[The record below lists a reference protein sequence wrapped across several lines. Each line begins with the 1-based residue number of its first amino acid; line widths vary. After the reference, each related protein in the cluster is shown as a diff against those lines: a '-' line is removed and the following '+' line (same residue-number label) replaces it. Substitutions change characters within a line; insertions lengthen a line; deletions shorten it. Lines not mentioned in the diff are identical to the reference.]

1 MQMTEAK
8 PDYSKGAAYINGEF
22 VPIAEAKI
30 PVGDWGF
37 THSDVTYDVVHVTDG
52 GFFRLEDHLD
62 RFHRS
67 LEGYRL
73 KPPVKRDEM
82 REILGRCVALSGL
95 RDAFVAMVSTRGIPR
110 IYGSRDP
117 EDCDNTF
124 IGYAVP
130 WVDVIKPDVQA
141 RGAHLLVASVPRIS
155 QNSLDP
161 TLKNYMW
168 RDFTRGMYEARDKGF
183 DTAILLDSEGY
194 LTEGAGFNVFIV
206 KGNSVLTPDR
216 GSLRGITRLSVLDLC
231 PELGLDGRVAPITFE
246 ELMDADEVF
255 TATTAGGVMPCSRVN
270 ERIYGNDRPG
280 PISQKLKDLYWQK
293 HKEGWHMTPVN
304 YADAENPFSVAA

>member
-1 MQMTEAK
+1 MSIPEI
-8 PDYSKGAAYINGEF
+8 DYSRGAAYMDGKF
-22 VPIAEAKI
+22 VPISEAKI

-73 KPPVKRDEM
+73 NPGVSRAQM
-82 REILGRCVALSGL
+82 REILGKVVALSGL
-95 RDAFVAMVSTRGIPR
+95 KDAFVAMLSTRGVPR
-110 IYGSRDP
+110 VFGSRDP
-117 EDCDNTF
+117 ADCDNTF
-124 IGYAVP
+124 IAYAVP
-130 WVDVIKPDVQA
+130 WIDVIKPDVQE
-141 RGAHLLVASVPRIS
+141 RGAHLLVAQVPRIS

-168 RDFTRGMYEARDKGF
+168 RDFTRGMFEAKDKGF
-183 DTAILLDSEGY
+183 DTAILLDAEGY

-206 KGNSVLTPDR
+206 KGDEVITPDR
-216 GSLRGITRLSVLDLC
+216 GALRGITRLAVLDLC
-231 PELGLDGRVAPITFE
+231 PELGLVPKVAPITFD

-255 TATTAGGVMPCSRVN
+255 TTTTAGGVMPASRVN

-280 PISQKLKDLYWQK
+280 PISAKLKALYWQK
-293 HKEGWHMTPVN
+293 HKEGWHMTPVD
-304 YADAENPFSVAA
+304 YSNPDNAIPPAP

>member
-1 MQMTEAK
+1 MSEAK

-52 GFFRLEDHLD
+52 AFFRLEDHLD

-73 KPPVKRDEM
+73 KPPVNRAQM
-82 REILGRCVALSGL
+82 REILGTCVALSGL
-95 RDAFVAMVSTRGIPR
+95 RDAFVAMVSTRGVPR

-117 EDCDNTF
+117 DDCDNTF

-130 WVDVIKPDVQA
+130 WVDVIKPDVQE

-168 RDFTRGMYEARDKGF
+168 RDFTRGMYEAKDKGF

-216 GSLRGITRLSVLDLC
+216 GALRGITRLSVLDLC

-255 TATTAGGVMPCSRVN
+255 TATTAGGVMPCARVN
-270 ERIYGNDRPG
+270 DRIYGNDRPG

-304 YADAENPFSVAA
+304 YADAGNPFSVAA

>member
-1 MQMTEAK
+1 MSQSSA
-8 PDYSKGAAYINGEF
+8 DYSKGAAYLNGTY
-22 VPIAEAKI
+22 VPISEARI

-73 KPPVKRDEM
+73 NPGVTRDEM
-82 REILGRCVALSGL
+82 RTILGKVVALSGL
-95 RDAFVAMVSTRGIPR
+95 KDAFVAMLSTRGVPR
-110 IYGSRDP
+110 VYGSRDP
-117 EDCDNTF
+117 DDCDNTF
-124 IGYAVP
+124 IAYAVP
-130 WVDVIKPDVQA
+130 WVDVIKPDVQE
-141 RGAHLLVASVPRIS
+141 RGAHLLVAQVPRIS

-168 RDFTRGMYEARDKGF
+168 RDFTRGMFEAKDKGF

-206 KGNSVLTPDR
+206 KGDKVITPDR
-216 GSLRGITRLSVLDLC
+216 GALRGITRLAVLDLC
-231 PELGLDGRVAPITFE
+231 PELGLEPIVGPITFE

-255 TATTAGGVMPCSRVN
+255 TTTTAGGVMPCARVN

-280 PISQKLKDLYWQK
+280 PISAKIKETYWRK

-304 YADAENPFSVAA
+304 YADADNPFKIAA

>member
-1 MQMTEAK
+1 MSMPEI
-8 PDYSKGAAYINGEF
+8 DYSRGAAYIDGKF
-22 VPIAEAKI
+22 VPISEAKI

-73 KPPVKRDEM
+73 NPGVTRAEM
-82 REILGRCVALSGL
+82 REILGKVVALSGL
-95 RDAFVAMVSTRGIPR
+95 KFAFVAMLSTRGVPR
-110 IYGSRDP
+110 VFGSRDP
-117 EDCDNTF
+117 ADCDNTF
-124 IGYAVP
+124 IAYAVP
-130 WVDVIKPDVQA
+130 WIDVIKPDVQE
-141 RGAHLLVASVPRIS
+141 RGAHLLVAQVPRIS

-168 RDFTRGMYEARDKGF
+168 RDFTRGMFEAKDKGF

-206 KGNSVLTPDR
+206 KGNEVLTPDR
-216 GSLRGITRLSVLDLC
+216 GALRGITRLAVLDLC
-231 PELGLDGRVAPITFE
+231 PELGLVPKVAPITFD

-255 TATTAGGVMPCSRVN
+255 TTTTAGGVMPASRVN

-280 PISQKLKDLYWQK
+280 PISAKLKALYWQK
-293 HKEGWHMTPVN
+293 HKDGWHMTPVD
-304 YADAENPFSVAA
+304 YSNPDNAIPPAA

>member
-1 MQMTEAK
+1 MTEAK

-206 KGNSVLTPDR
+206 KGNAVLTPDR

>member
-67 LEGYRL
+67 LDGYRL
-73 KPPVKRDEM
+73 KPPVKRDQM

-95 RDAFVAMVSTRGIPR
+95 RDAFVAMVSTRGVPR

-117 EDCDNTF
+117 EDCENTF

-155 QNSLDP
+155 QDSLDP

-246 ELMDADEVF
+246 DLMDADEVF
-255 TATTAGGVMPCSRVN
+255 TATTAGGVMPCARVN

>member
-1 MQMTEAK
+1 MSMPEI
-8 PDYSKGAAYINGEF
+8 DYSRGAAYMDGKF
-22 VPIAEAKI
+22 VPISEAKI

-73 KPPVKRDEM
+73 NPGVTRAEM
-82 REILGRCVALSGL
+82 RTILGKVVALSGL
-95 RDAFVAMVSTRGIPR
+95 QSAFVAMLSTRGVPR
-110 IYGSRDP
+110 VFGSRDP
-117 EDCDNTF
+117 ADCDNTF
-124 IGYAVP
+124 IAYAVP
-130 WVDVIKPDVQA
+130 WIDVIKPDVQE
-141 RGAHLLVASVPRIS
+141 RGAHLLVAQVPRIS

-168 RDFTRGMYEARDKGF
+168 RDFTRGMFEAKDKGF

-206 KGNSVLTPDR
+206 KDNEVITPDR
-216 GSLRGITRLSVLDLC
+216 GALRGITRLAVLDLC
-231 PELGLDGRVAPITFE
+231 PELGLVPKVAPITFD

-255 TATTAGGVMPCSRVN
+255 TTTTAGGVMPASRVN

-280 PISQKLKDLYWQK
+280 PISAKLKALYWQK
-293 HKEGWHMTPVN
+293 HKEGWHMTPVD
-304 YADAENPFSVAA
+304 YSNPDNAIPPAP

>member
-1 MQMTEAK
+1 MTEAK

-67 LEGYRL
+67 LDGYRL
-73 KPPVKRDEM
+73 KPPVKRDQM

-95 RDAFVAMVSTRGIPR
+95 RDAFVAMVSTRGVPR

-155 QNSLDP
+155 QDSLDP

-246 ELMDADEVF
+246 DLMDADEVF
-255 TATTAGGVMPCSRVN
+255 TATTAGGVMPCARVN

-304 YADAENPFSVAA
+304 YADAENPFSAAA

>member
-1 MQMTEAK
+1 MSQSS
-8 PDYSKGAAYINGEF
+8 PDYSKGAAYMNGVY

-52 GFFRLEDHLD
+52 GFFRLEDHLT

-73 KPPVKRDEM
+73 NPGVTRDEM
-82 REILGRCVALSGL
+82 RTILGKVVALSGL
-95 RDAFVAMVSTRGIPR
+95 KDAFVAMLSTRGVPR
-110 IYGSRDP
+110 VYGSRDP

-124 IGYAVP
+124 IAYAVP
-130 WVDVIKPDVQA
+130 WVDVIKPDVQE
-141 RGAHLLVASVPRIS
+141 RGAHLLVAQVPRIS

-168 RDFTRGMYEARDKGF
+168 RDFTRGMFEAKDKGF
-183 DTAILLDSEGY
+183 DTAILLDSDGY

-206 KGNSVLTPDR
+206 KDKKVITPDR
-216 GSLRGITRLSVLDLC
+216 GALRGITRLAVLDLC
-231 PELGLDGRVAPITFE
+231 PELGLEPIVGPITFE

-255 TATTAGGVMPCSRVN
+255 TTTTAGGVMPAARVN
-270 ERIYGNDRPG
+270 DRIYGNDRPG
-280 PISQKLKDLYWQK
+280 PISALLKETYWRK

-304 YADAENPFSVAA
+304 YADADHPFAVAA

>member
-1 MQMTEAK
+1 MSQSS
-8 PDYSKGAAYINGEF
+8 PDYSKGAAYMNGVY

-52 GFFRLEDHLD
+52 GFFRLEDHLT

-73 KPPVKRDEM
+73 NPGVTRDEM
-82 REILGRCVALSGL
+82 RTILGKVVALSGL
-95 RDAFVAMVSTRGIPR
+95 KDAFVAMLSTRGVPR
-110 IYGSRDP
+110 VYGSRDP

-124 IGYAVP
+124 IAYAVP
-130 WVDVIKPDVQA
+130 WVDVIKPDVQE
-141 RGAHLLVASVPRIS
+141 RGAHLLVAQVPRIS

-168 RDFTRGMYEARDKGF
+168 RDFTRGMFEAKDKGF
-183 DTAILLDSEGY
+183 DTAILLDSDGY

-206 KGNSVLTPDR
+206 KGKKVITPDR
-216 GSLRGITRLSVLDLC
+216 GALRGITRLAVLDIC
-231 PELGLDGRVAPITFE
+231 PELGLEPIVGPITFE

-255 TATTAGGVMPCSRVN
+255 TTTTAGGVMPAARVN
-270 ERIYGNDRPG
+270 DRIYGNDRPG
-280 PISQKLKDLYWQK
+280 PISALLKETYWRK

-304 YADAENPFSVAA
+304 YADADHPFAVAA

>member
-1 MQMTEAK
+1 MTEAK

-67 LEGYRL
+67 LDGYRL
-73 KPPVKRDEM
+73 KPPVKRDQM

-95 RDAFVAMVSTRGIPR
+95 RDAFVAMVSTRGVPR

-155 QNSLDP
+155 QDSLDP

-246 ELMDADEVF
+246 DLMDADEVF
-255 TATTAGGVMPCSRVN
+255 TATTAGGVMPCARVN

-304 YADAENPFSVAA
+304 YADAENPFSAVA

>member
-1 MQMTEAK
+1 MTEAK

-67 LEGYRL
+67 LDGYRL
-73 KPPVKRDEM
+73 KPPVKRDQM

-95 RDAFVAMVSTRGIPR
+95 RDAFVAMVSTRGVPR

-117 EDCDNTF
+117 EDCENTF

-155 QNSLDP
+155 QDSLDP

-246 ELMDADEVF
+246 DLMDADEVF
-255 TATTAGGVMPCSRVN
+255 TATTAGGVMPCARVN

>member
-1 MQMTEAK
+1 MSIPEI
-8 PDYSKGAAYINGEF
+8 DYSRGAAYIDGKF
-22 VPIAEAKI
+22 VPISEAKI

-73 KPPVKRDEM
+73 NPGVTRAQM
-82 REILGRCVALSGL
+82 REILGKVVALSGL
-95 RDAFVAMVSTRGIPR
+95 QSAFVAMLSTRGVPR
-110 IYGSRDP
+110 VFGSRDP
-117 EDCDNTF
+117 ADCDNTF
-124 IGYAVP
+124 IAYAVP
-130 WVDVIKPDVQA
+130 WIDVIKPDVQE
-141 RGAHLLVASVPRIS
+141 RGAHLLVAQVPRIS

-168 RDFTRGMYEARDKGF
+168 RDFTRGMFEAKDKGF
-183 DTAILLDSEGY
+183 DTAILLDAEGY

-206 KGNSVLTPDR
+206 KGDEVITPDR
-216 GSLRGITRLSVLDLC
+216 GALRGITRLAVLDLC
-231 PELGLDGRVAPITFE
+231 PELGLVPKVAPITFD

-255 TATTAGGVMPCSRVN
+255 TTTTAGGVMPASRVN

-280 PISQKLKDLYWQK
+280 PISAKLKALYWQK
-293 HKEGWHMTPVN
+293 HKDGWHMTPVD
-304 YADAENPFSVAA
+304 YSNPDNAIPPAP

>member
-1 MQMTEAK
+1 MSMPEI
-8 PDYSKGAAYINGEF
+8 DYSRGAAYMDGKF
-22 VPIAEAKI
+22 VPISEAKI

-73 KPPVKRDEM
+73 NPGVTRAEM
-82 REILGRCVALSGL
+82 REILGKVVALSGL
-95 RDAFVAMVSTRGIPR
+95 QSAFVAMLSTRGVPR
-110 IYGSRDP
+110 IFGSRDP

-124 IGYAVP
+124 IAYAVP
-130 WVDVIKPDVQA
+130 WIDVIKPDVQE
-141 RGAHLLVASVPRIS
+141 RGAHLLVAQVPRIS

-168 RDFTRGMYEARDKGF
+168 RDFTRGMFEAKDKGF

-206 KGNSVLTPDR
+206 KGDEVITPDR
-216 GSLRGITRLSVLDLC
+216 GALRGITRLAVLDLC
-231 PELGLDGRVAPITFE
+231 PELGLVPKVAPITFE

-255 TATTAGGVMPCSRVN
+255 TTTTAGGVMPASRVN

-280 PISQKLKDLYWQK
+280 PISAKLKALYWQK
-293 HKEGWHMTPVN
+293 HKDGWHMTPVD
-304 YADAENPFSVAA
+304 YSNPDNAIPPAP

>member
-1 MQMTEAK
+1 MTEAK
-8 PDYSKGAAYINGEF
+8 TDFSKGAAYIDGQY
-22 VPIAEAKI
+22 VPISEAKV

-73 KPPVKRDEM
+73 DPGVTREGM
-82 REILGRCVALSGL
+82 RTILGKVVALSGL
-95 RDAFVAMVSTRGIPR
+95 KDAFVAMISTRGVPR
-110 IYGSRDP
+110 VYGSRDP
-117 EDCDNTF
+117 ADCDNTF
-124 IGYAVP
+124 IAYAVP
-130 WVDVIKPDVQA
+130 WIDVIKPDVQE
-141 RGAHLLVASVPRIS
+141 RGAHLLVAQVPRIS

-168 RDFTRGMYEARDKGF
+168 RDFTRGMFEAKDKGF
-183 DTAILLDSEGY
+183 DTAILLDAEGY

-206 KGNSVLTPDR
+206 KDNKVITPDR
-216 GSLRGITRLSVLDLC
+216 GALRGITRLAVLDIC
-231 PELGLDGRVAPITFE
+231 PELGLEPIVGPITFE

-255 TATTAGGVMPCSRVN
+255 TTTTAGGVMPCARVN

-280 PISQKLKDLYWQK
+280 PISAKIKETYWRK

-304 YADAENPFSVAA
+304 YADADNPFAVAA